1 MAAAATGVRRLLRG
15 RAAVLAAMAAVGGL
29 AWLYTLRGGHG
40 LGDLLCLAVPAA
52 PAWAPADFALGF
64 VLWTAMM
71 TGMMLPTAAPMLLT
85 FAAVQRDRPA
95 ARRAAAVA
103 AFAAGYL
110 LLWAGYSA
118 AATLLQWALQRG
130 GLLAAAADPMNARLG
145 AVQLGGALFVAAGL
159 YQVSAL
165 KHACLR
171 HCRPPFTVL
180 LTGWRDGAGGALRMG
195 LAHGAHCLGCCWLL
209 MALLFA
215 VGTMEL
221 LWMAALTLFVF
232 AERLLPGGKWI
243 GRAGG
248 ATMVAWGT
256 WLLAAG

>member
-1 MAAAATGVRRLLRG
+1 MAAAASRVRLLLRERTIVLG
-15 RAAVLAAMAAVGGL
+15 AVAAVSGL
-29 AWLYTLRGGHG
+29 AWLYMLRLGHG
-40 LGDLLCLAVPAA
+40 LVDLLCLAVPAA
-52 PAWAPADFALGF
+52 PAWTPADFALGF
-64 VLWTAMM
+64 AMWAAMM

-95 ARRAAAVA
+95 PRRAAAVA

-130 GLLAAAADPMNARLG
+130 GLLAPTLDPVNAP
-145 AVQLGGALFVAAGL
+145 LGGALFVAAGL
-159 YQVSAL
+159 YQFTAL

-180 LTGWRDGAGGALRMG
+180 LTGWRDGTGGALRMG
-195 LAHGAHCLGCCWLL
+195 LSHGAHCLGCCWLL

-215 VGTMEL
+215 VGAMEL

-232 AERLLPGGKWI
+232 AERLLPGGPWI

-248 ATMVAWGT
+248 AAMVAWGA